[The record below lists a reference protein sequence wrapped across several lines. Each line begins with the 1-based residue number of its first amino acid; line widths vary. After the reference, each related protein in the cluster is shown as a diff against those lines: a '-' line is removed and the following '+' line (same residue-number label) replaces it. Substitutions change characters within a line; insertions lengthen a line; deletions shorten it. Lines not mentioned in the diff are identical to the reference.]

1 MVSEL
6 VKTLRD
12 RSFRFAHD
20 IYFIPTTKDLL
31 SQAADAIE
39 ELSVKVARQ
48 NMERSSQ
55 YYGGGWIPCS
65 ERLPDDDVP
74 VLVTFVDKDDKKYTD
89 VAITSYGQE
98 YFGGKPLN
106 SKDWKPPFRYFEN
119 NYKIIAWQPL
129 PPAYEPKNREDDETP
144 ECFIPEENNPYPLCV
159 GNGSKDCE
167 NCCLYVDYPEPPFD

>member
-1 MVSEL
+1 MSMTSEL
-6 VKTLRD
+6 IKNLRLYAKSYTE
-12 RSFRFAHD
+12 SFLGREVD
-20 IYFIPTTKDLL
+20 GTKEILI
-31 SQAADAIE
+31 QAADTIE
-39 ELSVKVARQ
+39 ELSAKVARQ

-129 PPAYEPKNREDDETP
+129 PPVYKPKED
-144 ECFIPEENNPYPLCV
+144 
-159 GNGSKDCE
+159 
-167 NCCLYVDYPEPPFD
+167 